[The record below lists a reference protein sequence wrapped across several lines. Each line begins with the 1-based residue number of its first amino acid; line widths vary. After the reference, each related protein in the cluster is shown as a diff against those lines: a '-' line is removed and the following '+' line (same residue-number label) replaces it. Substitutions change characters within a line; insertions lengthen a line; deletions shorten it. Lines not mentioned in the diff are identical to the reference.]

1 MYLKTMR
8 LASIQNRRK
17 RSGQTAL
24 EYAMMLAVLI
34 LPLAFA
40 FQNLLEEDEQGS
52 QVIEA
57 IVEDS
62 YGSGERMGVVGRPYP

>member
-1 MYLKTMR
+1 
-8 LASIQNRRK
+8 
-17 RSGQTAL
+17 
-24 EYAMMLAVLI
+24 MMLAVLI